1 MDWRLTP
8 RRIKLSIVSVKD
20 LLHAGVH
27 FGHQQRFW
35 NPKMDQ
41 YIFDTRKQ
49 ISIINLDLT
58 QEHLSAA
65 ASKVEDICSKGNKVL
80 FVGTKR
86 SASKT
91 IKEEASSIGLPYV
104 NKRWL
109 GGTLTNWK
117 TIRGS
122 IRRLHDIEEM
132 ISSGRIE
139 KLIKKEAVE
148 IQKEHAKLEASVGGI
163 KDMKGLPDAIFVIDV
178 KYEKIAV
185 LEAKKMGIPVIA
197 LVDTNSDPDGID
209 MVIPGNDDAI
219 RSIRLI
225 TKVIAE
231 SCARG
236 LESSKGFMPKS
247 DKDSPIIQ
255 TIKKEEELRK
265 VLEEKEAER
274 LDIEEKYSSLQEE
287 AAGKSRKLKK
297 VWTMLQSAKSEL
309 SDLQVQLYNLF
320 MFFHIYTLCSI
331 FQADQ
336 QREMEGL
343 LDNVRQLT
351 RELRLQMLVI
361 DTFIPPEYQA
371 IVDEN
376 VAWNED
382 IGEWQLKC
390 VAYTGNNMRKR
401 AESEER
407 EREAAMESDMT
418 YVYLQYPDEMS
429 QRPRTA
435 KNKRPKSARPKSRR

>member
-1 MDWRLTP
+1 
-8 RRIKLSIVSVKD
+8 LSIVSVKD

-35 NPKMDQ
+35 NPKMEKF
-41 YIFDTRKQ
+41 IFDTRKQ

-104 NKRWL
+104 DKRWL

-122 IRRLHDIEEM
+122 IRRLQDIEEM

-148 IQKEHAKLEASVGGI
+148 IQKEYTKLQASVGGI

-225 TKVIAE
+225 TKIIAD

-236 LESSKGFMPKS
+236 IESSKGYVSKS
-247 DKDSPIIQ
+247 NAEAPVIQ
-255 TIKKEEELRK
+255 TIKKEESVEVEVDNNDAVIEQPSNDELK
-265 VLEEKEAER
+265 QEISEDKNQSEVSES
-274 LDIEEKYSSLQEE
+274 IEEKVSDEE
-287 AAGKSRKLKK
+287 K
-297 VWTMLQSAKSEL
+297 V
-309 SDLQVQLYNLF
+309 
-320 MFFHIYTLCSI
+320 
-331 FQADQ
+331 
-336 QREMEGL
+336 
-343 LDNVRQLT
+343 DN
-351 RELRLQMLVI
+351 
-361 DTFIPPEYQA
+361 D
-371 IVDEN
+371 DSN
-376 VAWNED
+376 
-382 IGEWQLKC
+382 K
-390 VAYTGNNMRKR
+390 
-401 AESEER
+401 EE
-407 EREAAMESDMT
+407 
-418 YVYLQYPDEMS
+418 
-429 QRPRTA
+429 
-435 KNKRPKSARPKSRR
+435 K